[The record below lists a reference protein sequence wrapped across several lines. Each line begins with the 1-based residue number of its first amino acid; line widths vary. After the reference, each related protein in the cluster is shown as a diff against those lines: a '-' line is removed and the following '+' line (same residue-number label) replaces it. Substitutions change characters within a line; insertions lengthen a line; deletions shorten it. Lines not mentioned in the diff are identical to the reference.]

1 MYLFRN
7 KINFASR
14 GSYEN
19 QFEINLA
26 VIIDIQ
32 ILYMQKY
39 LIYVMNSIYYLYI
52 YFLTDKKI
60 CKFYFQF

>member
-32 ILYMQKY
+32 ILYTQKF
-39 LIYVMNSIYYLYI
+39 N
-52 YFLTDKKI
+52 I
-60 CKFYFQF
+60 CHE